1 MATWS
6 KCLSHSYNQ
15 ATAGRQL
22 PKSHTSTL
30 KKRLRFH
37 QIGSPIGQ
45 PIWLKGSL
53 SATNTHT
60 RVRIQGDNSRRAT
73 DVFLTIRA
81 CLSERQGESLSVK
94 INKEFWWVKKKM
106 LKQEMAVDRHCPA
119 QIARHRMDFVSK
131 LIKVKGM
138 FVKNSLVKCLV
149 SAIDCGWMYGNY
161 S

>member
-1 MATWS
+1 MSVTF
-6 KCLSHSYNQ
+6 LQPRHSR
-15 ATAGRQL
+15 TAAAQIPHINFKEKIKISPDRITHWTA
-22 PKSHTSTL
+22 HTV
-30 KKRLRFH
+30 
-37 QIGSPIGQ
+37 
-45 PIWLKGSL
+45 WLKGSL

-60 RVRIQGDNSRRAT
+60 CVCIQGDNSRRAT

-106 LKQEMAVDRHCPA
+106 LKQEMAVDRHCSA